1 MKESVIIIAA
11 IVMAAADPA
20 DNRDVQYR
28 IALQRPYTAGES
40 FRVDVVK
47 REKTAAATSR
57 KGELIDAR
65 MTQWTVRMD
74 AIFTATEV
82 TPTGSLRKATYTI
95 RSFTADRGEG
105 EQEVLPRGSVVTAL
119 YGGDIPAFEVDG
131 KKADDRITAALLQ
144 IITGTREGMNDDLM
158 FGSSDAKK
166 IGECWGINADQ
177 ISRYFESSGIT
188 VKKESLRGITCLEK
202 ALTHNGVPCLQ
213 LRGWL
218 EIRDLIDP
226 RMRVKVT
233 HSTARADFSG
243 IFPIDEKKKCLGS
256 HIVMNMALTGT
267 GPAPDGGS
275 DISVEFSQSQEVTT
289 KVEYP

>member
-1 MKESVIIIAA
+1 MKESIIIIAA
-11 IVMAAADPA
+11 IVMAAADPVE
-20 DNRDVQYR
+20 NKDVQYR
-28 IALQRPYTAGES
+28 IALQRPYSAGES
-40 FRVDVVK
+40 FQVDVVK
-47 REKTAAATSR
+47 KEKTAAAASR

-65 MTQWTVRMD
+65 MTQWTVRMN
-74 AIFTATEV
+74 AIFAATEV

-144 IITGTREGMNDDLM
+144 IITGNREGMNDDLM
-158 FGSSDAKK
+158 FGSSTLKK
-166 IGECWGINADQ
+166 VGDCWGINADQ
-177 ISRYFESSGIT
+177 ILRYFESSGIT
-188 VKKESLRGITCLEK
+188 VKKESLRGNTCLEK
-202 ALTHNGVPCLQ
+202 ALTHNGVLCLQ
-213 LRGWL
+213 LRGWF
-218 EIRDLIDP
+218 EIRDLMDP
-226 RMRVKVT
+226 RMRVKIT

-243 IFPIDEKKKCLGS
+243 IFPIDEKKKCLGA

-275 DISVEFSQSQEVTT
+275 EITVELSQSQEVTT